1 MSHSWVH
8 YLLYDGTTPN
18 NFPIFSIPHSS
29 GLMMKL
35 PIPASPS
42 LRSSS
47 QTQRRISTRTGC
59 RLFTVASPAAWTM
72 QSSWPRY
79 STSHTSW
86 TGQLFT
92 LWWDFAG
99 ERDSISTS
107 TIVVV
112 WCTSCICSCTHTT
125 KIVPIPNGSVFH
137 GEVGFPLYILLTQ
150 SSFPSFADWDSTMYF
165 VYFLLC
171 PIPMAPG
178 GTLTLYTEVHVHV
191 HQVI

>member
-42 LRSSS
+42 PRSSS
-47 QTQRRISTRTGC
+47 RTQRRISTRTGC

-99 ERDSISTS
+99 ERDCISTS

-112 WCTSCICSCTHTT
+112 FYVYVLVYIQLRLYLYQKCLY
-125 KIVPIPNGSVFH
+125 GSVFH
-137 GEVGFPLYILLTQ
+137 GELGFPIYIY
-150 SSFPSFADWDSTMYF
+150 S
-165 VYFLLC
+165 
-171 PIPMAPG
+171 
-178 GTLTLYTEVHVHV
+178 
-191 HQVI
+191 